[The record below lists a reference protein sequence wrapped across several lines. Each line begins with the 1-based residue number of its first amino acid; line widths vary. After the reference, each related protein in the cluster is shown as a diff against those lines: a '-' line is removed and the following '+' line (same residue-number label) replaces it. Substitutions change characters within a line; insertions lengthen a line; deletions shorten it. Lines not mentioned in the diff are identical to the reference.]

1 MTALFRRFLVMSPLT
16 MMAAGATLAPR
27 VEILTMLVCNQLKPA
42 YTDGRGMENLSI
54 RPWDA
59 VPAASPFQ
67 ADFNTED
74 LKEAHQ
80 VGYVTW
86 EMNGNGT
93 TPPPYAELCKADA
106 VVQAGVATMQAGK
119 LCVEWL
125 MRIVSH

>member
-27 VEILTMLVCNQLKPA
+27 VEILTMLVCNQLEPE
-42 YTDGRGMENLSI
+42 YTTGRGTENLSI
-54 RPWDA
+54 P
-59 VPAASPFQ
+59 
-67 ADFNTED
+67 
-74 LKEAHQ
+74 L
-80 VGYVTW
+80 W

-125 MRIVSH
+125 M